1 MLPEIGNRLVSLV
14 RCPDGRDG
22 QGCFQ
27 RHAGAG
33 LPAVFRRVA
42 VAESGGKREAYLL
55 LSGVEGLVSA
65 AQVGVLEIHV
75 WGATA
80 DDIERPNRLV
90 FDLDPGDGV
99 DFAEVNPAAAG
110 IPGTPEA
117 LGPATRPIP
126 P

>member
-1 MLPEIGNRLVSLV
+1 MRISDWSSDVCSSDLVVVAGVKLSHPDKVLYSEQGITKRDLAGYFQAVSKAMLPEIENRLVSLV

-22 QGCFQ
+22 QCFFQ

-75 WGATA
+75 
-80 DDIERPNRLV
+80 
-90 FDLDPGDGV
+90 
-99 DFAEVNPAAAG
+99 
-110 IPGTPEA
+110 
-117 LGPATRPIP
+117 
-126 P
+126 